1 MTIDSIW
8 SYPSVSGHAEGQ
20 DLTGY
25 GVVGTDGTLGHV
37 EREDGHHGMWHLVV
51 DTGVWLFGRSAV
63 VPVGVV
69 ASVDAE
75 ERKISL
81 ACTVD
86 EVKEAPRFR
95 TDSETMDP
103 AYLSDV
109 ADYYRRLAA
118 RGTATA

>member
-1 MTIDSIW
+1 MTIDNIW
-8 SYPSVSGHAEGQ
+8 FYAPESGHTAGQ

-25 GVVGTDGTLGHV
+25 GVVASDGTVGHV

-69 ASVDAE
+69 EAVDDE
-75 ERKISL
+75 NRKITL
-81 ACTVD
+81 ACTGD
-86 EVKEAPRFR
+86 EVKEAPRFH

-103 AYLSDV
+103 AYLTSV
-109 ADYYRRLAA
+109 AEYYQRLAP

>member
-1 MTIDSIW
+1 VTIDGIW
-8 SYPSVSGHAEGQ
+8 SYAPGSGHTEGQ

-25 GVVGTDGTLGHV
+25 GVTAADGTIGHV

-69 ASVDAE
+69 TAVDPQS
-75 ERKISL
+75 RTVTL
-81 ACTVD
+81 ACTGD
-86 EVKEAPRFR
+86 EVKQAPRFR

-103 AYLSDV
+103 AYLTAV
-109 ADYYRRLAA
+109 GDYYHRLSP
-118 RGTATA
+118 RGTAPA